1 LTVKITDLKTVVV
14 SVPIKK
20 TYPTSVG
27 AFTGYVNAVIVQ
39 VMTDDGLV
47 GIGETP
53 VLSGGE
59 IAKLIV
65 DSSKPIIVGQDP
77 FDVELIRRKLYASH
91 NLIHFHIHAAS
102 WALSGIEMAL
112 WDLMGKATGKPLYK
126 LWGGAIRKKI
136 PFWGWVAGAD
146 SKSMMDASTDFLSHA
161 TTQLYTKIG
170 IDPEWDVQAVRSMR
184 EAVGYDS
191 GIKIRVD
198 ANQGWSTSTAI
209 RMIKKLE
216 KYELEFVEQPVL
228 MYSLDSLRRVR
239 EAVDTPILSHESS
252 WTFYDALKVIKSG
265 AADAIQL
272 DPRFDAGFMGSRTA
286 AGMAE
291 ADGMSAVIHSFAD
304 LGITTSAYCHLIASS
319 PAFMHANQTN
329 YYALSD
335 DVTKEMLVFK
345 DGCIDLPEKPGIGVE
360 LDPAKVEKYSQIYE
374 TKVRGKEF
382 TDKEKTKT
390 YLGLKSR
397 DQDWFPRSPHF

>member
-1 LTVKITDLKTVVV
+1 LKISDMRTTVV
-14 SVPIKK
+14 SVPITK

-47 GIGETP
+47 GVGETP
-53 VLSGGE
+53 VLSSGE

-65 DSSKPIIVGQDP
+65 DSSKPVILGQDP
-77 FDVELIRRKLYASH
+77 FDVEVIRRKLYAHH

-112 WDLMGKATGKPLYK
+112 WDLMGKATKQPLYK

-136 PFWGWVAGAD
+136 PFWGWVAGGD
-146 SKSMMDASTDFLSHA
+146 PSSMMEESRSFVKDGF
-161 TTQLYTKIG
+161 TTIYTKIG
-170 IDPEWDVQAVRSMR
+170 IDPAWDVEAVRAMR
-184 EAVGYDS
+184 EAAGYDS

-198 ANQGWSTSTAI
+198 ANQAWSTSTAI

-216 KYELEFVEQPVL
+216 RYDLEFVEQPVL

-272 DPRFDAGFMGSRTA
+272 DPRFDAGFMGARIA

-291 ADGMSAVIHSFAD
+291 ADGMSAVIHSYAD

-329 YYALSD
+329 YYALAD
-335 DVTKEMLVFK
+335 DVTKDALVFK
-345 DGCIDLPEKPGIGVE
+345 DGCIDLPETPGIGVE
-360 LDPAKVEKYSQIYE
+360 LDPTKMDKYSRVYKDEVQG
-374 TKVRGKEF
+374 REF
-382 TDKEKTKT
+382 TEKEKTKT
-390 YLGLKSR
+390 YIGLKGR
-397 DQDWFPRSPHF
+397 DRDWFPRSPHL